1 MVRLGHHYLDITRY
15 NREDVADTLMYFANH
30 DADFCGDNGYEYRW
44 EIAKEFETNAEY
56 ALSVAQKEP
65 TIVGMITKFVDIWMG
80 HDSYYMDYDVSIK
93 EMDGIVAISI
103 AYITD

>member
-1 MVRLGHHYLDITRY
+1 MKTLVQMLEVARY
-15 NREDVADTLMYFANH
+15 NREDVANALVFLGHH

-44 EIAKEFETNAEY
+44 DIAEEFETNSEY

-65 TIVGMITKFVDIWMG
+65 TIIGMITKFVDIWMG
-80 HDSYYMDYDVSIK
+80 HDSYYYDYEVSIS
-93 EMDGIVAISI
+93 EMNGIVAIAI

>member
-1 MVRLGHHYLDITRY
+1 MVRLGHLLEVATY
-15 NREDVADTLMYFANH
+15 NRDEVANTLMHLGSY

-65 TIVGMITKFVDIWMG
+65 TIIGMITKFVDIWMG
-80 HDSYYMDYDVSIK
+80 NDSYYYDYEVSIK
-93 EMDGIVAISI
+93 EMNGIVAISI
-103 AYITD
+103 AYIVG